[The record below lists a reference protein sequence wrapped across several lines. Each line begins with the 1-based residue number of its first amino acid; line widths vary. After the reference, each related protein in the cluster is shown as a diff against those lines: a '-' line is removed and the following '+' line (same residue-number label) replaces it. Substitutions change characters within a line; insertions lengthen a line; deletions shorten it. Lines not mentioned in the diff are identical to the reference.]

1 MRCRKDSA
9 FTSILGKKG
18 DFFFVFASIHPTT
31 YPEQGHIR
39 FHPRDCRKG
48 RAWLPKKA
56 PPKAHAS
63 EMPLLRTPSTWAYS
77 GTPAEKAGR

>member
-1 MRCRKDSA
+1 MRRRKDSA
-9 FTSILGKKG
+9 FTSILGKK
-18 DFFFVFASIHPTT
+18 DEIFFVFAPFHPTT

-48 RAWLPKKA
+48 CALLPKKA
-56 PPKAHAS
+56 PPKAHVS
-63 EMPLLRTPSTWAYS
+63 EMPLLHTPSTWAYS